1 MFISGEGL
9 DLPQVPARKAARDFS
24 GFWEGLSAGF
34 KAEQME
40 TDAWNRK
47 ATTTNEVFDDLEAK
61 LRGALGDDEVNAALA
76 APKHREQPAAAKAR
90 RQEALLGLAKKSGD
104 TSLPWTLDAV
114 EERSREQY
122 RAEYDDAVETL
133 DYMRGGRGVAE
144 FFGRGGAGATDPLSL
159 ALIPLGGGTG
169 SVARIIAREA
179 LLGAAGEAGIL
190 PRQYE
195 MAEYLDIEDPNAAA
209 QIGMGALFGGALG
222 GAGVA
227 LTRAGRRQISN
238 ELARALEYARG
249 RHATPRAAADPI
261 SAKASVD
268 DAEDAMTTEG
278 PLVLR
283 PEDRVLTDESPR
295 PWEQEGD
302 PGVAMQEDAV
312 DPVEVEL
319 NAEVSRLREETG
331 GRTRPV
337 ASWMRGAQDADG
349 VTFQIHP
356 DGPAAAE
363 LRARGITPRTMPGLF
378 SRAGRKSFDNLV
390 PSEMEEMFPG
400 ITEEAGVS
408 GPYLDEMGFLGV
420 LVDELNGTP
429 RLRNNVDLTAAEA
442 DLEAYLRMREARDE
456 VFDPLPETDDV
467 SELQDG
473 LRRIGE
479 AVDDFARQAGVELSE
494 GERGDVVQALAER
507 GGSVGDALDAME
519 GARLRAI
526 AEEIDDGTQTGGRPP
541 ARDDAGDAG
550 EPRGSGAPAG
560 DPRSAGAAPAGSR
573 ADPGPDRAAR
583 AEGAREAGL
592 EVLLSSRVIPERE
605 MSELEAEWL
614 SIKRIQAIVEKYV
627 DKPEAAKARIETL
640 REMQRE
646 VMRKKLPDRRERVDI
661 LAKQALI
668 IRTVS
673 DIDKFA
679 PLAGARP
686 GKVQFDK
693 DIDPWE
699 MDVIQAVTD
708 AFGIDVD
715 IKVHRNFDIVGS
727 SSGRANAALNL
738 TQKMFQRGGPTI
750 QFAIKKQA
758 KSAKAV
764 ETILHELGHVL
775 HVKAIADS
783 SPTVIAGLIQGWVRG
798 IDFDVAA
805 EESFYRRSPLFKS
818 REAKWYSRSR
828 EMMSSTDDFTR
839 ISWESRRRWENID
852 GVFDGSRTQDYF
864 YSFREWFADQA
875 ARYMEADEQ
884 IGGGIADRLFAKMAQ
899 AWRAVIDRLQ
909 AMGFVDTSIRN
920 ALDPL
925 RVRRLSEAT
934 SAGDQ
939 LLVDGVDPITERN
952 RLESQMQ
959 SAMRGGSA
967 EADFGLFDL
976 NARDQMDMFSE
987 GGATKEVDAVN
998 VTAAQEMREA
1008 IEADGS
1014 DFTAS
1019 IQMEDGST
1027 RSMSASQWLDE
1038 LDAEEDFTQIA
1049 EICAPNRG
1057 GSA

>member
-34 KAEQME
+34 TAEQME
-40 TDAWNRK
+40 TDAWHRK
-47 ATTTNEVFDDLEAK
+47 ATTTNKVFDDLEANV
-61 LRGALGDDEVNAALA
+61 RGALGDEEVNTALA
-76 APKHREQPAAAKAR
+76 APKHREQPSAAR
-90 RQEALLGLAKKSGD
+90 RRRQDALLSLAQKSGD

-114 EERSREQY
+114 EERAQEQY

-133 DYMRGGRGVAE
+133 DYMRGWRGVAE

-169 SVARIIAREA
+169 SAARIVARE
-179 LLGAAGEAGIL
+179 LLLGGLGAAGVL

-249 RHATPRAAADPI
+249 RHATPQAASDPLA
-261 SAKASVD
+261 AKVAVD
-268 DAEDAMTTEG
+268 DAEDAMASEG

-283 PEDRVLTDESPR
+283 AEDRVFTDEGPR

-302 PGVAMQEDAV
+302 PGVTMQDDGV
-312 DPVEVEL
+312 DPVETEL
-319 NAEVSRLREETG
+319 DAEVARLRGETG

-356 DGPAAAE
+356 EGPAAAE
-363 LRARGITPRTMPGLF
+363 LRARGITARSMPGLF
-378 SRAGRKSFDNLV
+378 SRAGRKSFNNLV

-400 ITEEAGVS
+400 ITEEAGVD
-408 GPYLDEMGFLGV
+408 GLYLDEMGFLDV
-420 LVDELNGTP
+420 LVDEVNGNS
-429 RLRNNVDLTAAEA
+429 RLRNNVDLAAAEA
-442 DLEAYLRMREARDE
+442 DLDAYLRLREARDE
-456 VFDPLPETDDV
+456 VIDPLPETDDV

-479 AVDDFARQAGVELSE
+479 AVDDFARQAGVDLSD

-507 GGSVGDALDAME
+507 GGSVGDAIDAME

-550 EPRGSGAPAG
+550 EPRGSGAAAG
-560 DPRSAGAAPAGSR
+560 EQGSPGTAPAGSR

-583 AEGAREAGL
+583 AE
-592 EVLLSSRVIPERE
+592 
-605 MSELEAEWL
+605 
-614 SIKRIQAIVEKYV
+614 Q
-627 DKPEAAKARIETL
+627 
-640 REMQRE
+640 
-646 VMRKKLPDRRERVDI
+646 
-661 LAKQALI
+661 
-668 IRTVS
+668 
-673 DIDKFA
+673 
-679 PLAGARP
+679 
-686 GKVQFDK
+686 
-693 DIDPWE
+693 
-699 MDVIQAVTD
+699 TD
-708 AFGIDVD
+708 
-715 IKVHRNFDIVGS
+715 
-727 SSGRANAALNL
+727 
-738 TQKMFQRGGPTI
+738 
-750 QFAIKKQA
+750 
-758 KSAKAV
+758 
-764 ETILHELGHVL
+764 
-775 HVKAIADS
+775 
-783 SPTVIAGLIQGWVRG
+783 
-798 IDFDVAA
+798 
-805 EESFYRRSPLFKS
+805 
-818 REAKWYSRSR
+818 
-828 EMMSSTDDFTR
+828 
-839 ISWESRRRWENID
+839 
-852 GVFDGSRTQDYF
+852 
-864 YSFREWFADQA
+864 
-875 ARYMEADEQ
+875 
-884 IGGGIADRLFAKMAQ
+884 
-899 AWRAVIDRLQ
+899 
-909 AMGFVDTSIRN
+909 
-920 ALDPL
+920 
-925 RVRRLSEAT
+925 
-934 SAGDQ
+934 AGDQ
-939 LLVDGVDPITERN
+939 LLLDGVDPITERN

-998 VTAAQEMREA
+998 VTAARELRDA
-1008 IEADGS
+1008 IEEGGDN
-1014 DFTAS
+1014 FTAS

-1027 RSMSASQWLDE
+1027 RSMTASQWLDE
-1038 LDAEEDFTQIA
+1038 LDAEDDFAQIA